1 MNQDSIS
8 IHFVHTLLRGAQRL
22 GLNCDMLLRQAS
34 IDPQLLLLSEA
45 YISPE
50 QYFELLQI
58 LWKTTQDESSGLY
71 AQPVRLGTFSTLCQL
86 IIHED
91 NLYLALK
98 AAINFY
104 KLFNYNWSISLEIHH
119 HKAHLIVNFPQNE
132 DPEHYNS
139 ESLLIIWHG
148 LASWLI
154 KRRIQIQQMHCAYP
168 CPKHATEYKKLFATD
183 HISYQMPH
191 TQIIFDASFLSHPI
205 RQNK

>member
-104 KLFNYNWSISLEIHH
+104 KLFNYNWSISL
-119 HKAHLIVNFPQNE
+119 
-132 DPEHYNS
+132 
-139 ESLLIIWHG
+139 
-148 LASWLI
+148 
-154 KRRIQIQQMHCAYP
+154 C
-168 CPKHATEYKKLFATD
+168 
-183 HISYQMPH
+183 
-191 TQIIFDASFLSHPI
+191 IFL
-205 RQNK
+205 